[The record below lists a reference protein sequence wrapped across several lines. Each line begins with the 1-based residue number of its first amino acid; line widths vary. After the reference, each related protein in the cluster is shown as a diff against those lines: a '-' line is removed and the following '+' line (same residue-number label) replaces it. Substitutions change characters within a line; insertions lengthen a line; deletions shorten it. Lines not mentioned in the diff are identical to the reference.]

1 MRNSL
6 ADQTL
11 SLAVA
16 LGANQAGPG
25 GSPLQTLMAIR
36 PQLEAVVSRWAQSV
50 EENSPRDVEENS
62 PRDKA
67 LNGVLSG
74 LTFSW
79 SPLQQTDPVG
89 GPPDQPSYLN
99 AVLLVKGL
107 ELNPESTAAL
117 RLLDALQQLE
127 QSFGRNRS
135 QEERWGPRPLDLDL
149 LFWGEWRLDHARLT
163 LPHPRLHLR
172 CFVMEPLLAAMQAST
187 PWLS

>member
-1 MRNSL
+1 VRNSL
-6 ADQTL
+6 ADQTH

-25 GSPLQTLMAIR
+25 GLPLQTLMAVR
-36 PQLEAVVSRWAQSV
+36 PQLEAVLSHWAQSI
-50 EENSPRDVEENS
+50 EDNRPRDS
-62 PRDKA
+62 AP
-67 LNGVLSG
+67 NGASSA

-79 SPLQQTDPVG
+79 SPLQETQPVG
-89 GPPDQPSYLN
+89 GPLDQPLYLN
-99 AVLLVKGL
+99 AVVLVKGL
-107 ELNPESTAAL
+107 ELNPEPATAL

-135 QEERWGPRPLDLDL
+135 EEERWGPRPLDLDL
-149 LFWGEWRLDHARLT
+149 LFWGEWRLDHERLT

>member
-6 ADQTL
+6 ADQTH

-25 GSPLQTLMAIR
+25 GSPLQTLKAVR
-36 PQLEAVVSRWAQSV
+36 PLLEGVVGSWAQTV
-50 EENSPRDVEENS
+50 EENNPEKTASNRACS
-62 PRDKA
+62 A
-67 LNGVLSG
+67 

-99 AVLLVKGL
+99 AVLLVKDL
-107 ELNPESTAAL
+107 ELKPASMAAL
-117 RLLDALQQLE
+117 HLLDALQQLE
-127 QSFGRNRS
+127 RSFGRNRS
-135 QEERWGPRPLDLDL
+135 QEERWGPRSLDLDL
-149 LFWGEWRLDHARLT
+149 LFWGELRLDHARLT

-172 CFVMEPLLAAMQAST
+172 CFVMEPLLQAMQAST
-187 PWLS
+187 PWLN